1 MRHVPR
7 ALHDGRMDAAF
18 FARMENILHLYGL
31 PYNPDRPLLVFDE
44 RPCFLIGDVLTPIPM
59 EAGHPKPE
67 HYEYAKNGSCTV
79 FLAFEPATGRRWV
92 KARTARQVLS
102 CEQEVFEKRSGLE
115 YAKFMQYVSDQFK
128 DVEKIVLVQDNLS
141 THSMNSFYSQLKPDL
156 AFKLVQKFEFHFTP
170 VKSSWLNMAE
180 LELSALSR
188 QCLNRR
194 IGSMVELER
203 EVKAWVRARN
213 KARVTEKS
221 RFCGRAVQS
230 MKPLLE
236 HHR

>member
-1 MRHVPR
+1 
-7 ALHDGRMDAAF
+7 MDALF
-18 FARMENILHLYGL
+18 FARMEDILHLYSL
-31 PYNPDRPLLVFDE
+31 PYNPKRPLIVFDE

-59 EAGHPKPE
+59 EAGMPKRE
-67 HYEYAKNGSCTV
+67 HYEYEKNGSCTV
-79 FLAFEPATGRRWV
+79 FLAFEPATGQRWV
-92 KARTARQVLS
+92 
-102 CEQEVFEKRSGLE
+102 EVFEKRSGLE

-128 DVEKIVLVQDNLS
+128 EVKKIVLVQDNLS
-141 THSMNSFYSQLKPDL
+141 THSSSSFYSHLKPDA

-194 IGSMVELER
+194 IGNMAGLER

-213 KARVTEKS
+213 KARVTVDWQFSIKLAREKFAA
-221 RFCGRAVQS
+221 RY
-230 MKPLLE
+230 PLSKN
-236 HHR
+236 

>member
-1 MRHVPR
+1 
-7 ALHDGRMDAAF
+7 MDAAF

-213 KARVTEKS
+213 KARVTVDWQFSIKLAREK
-221 RFCGRAVQS
+221 FAA
-230 MKPLLE
+230 KYPKLTN
-236 HHR
+236 